1 MNDLES
7 LPNPE
12 EIEAFL
18 KGKPVS
24 AEFIAQL
31 EEHTKALI
39 EKLEASTKEFEPLQ
53 VLTSLPQRPQQTI

>member
-1 MNDLES
+1 MHLNS
-7 LPNPE
+7 E
-12 EIEAFL
+12 EVEAFL

-39 EKLEASTKEFEPLQ
+39 EKFEASTK
-53 VLTSLPQRPQQTI
+53 VLTRPGADLLPQTEQTI

>member
-39 EKLEASTKEFEPLQ
+39 EKFEASTKSLSRSGAD
-53 VLTSLPQRPQQTI
+53 LLPQTEQTI

>member
-18 KGKPVS
+18 KGKPVPD
-24 AEFIAQL
+24 EFIAEL
-31 EEHTKALI
+31 EKHTKALV
-39 EKLEASTKEFEPLQ
+39 EKLEASTKSLSRSGAD
-53 VLTSLPQRPQQTI
+53 LLPQTKQTI

>member
-1 MNDLES
+1 MHLNS
-7 LPNPE
+7 E

-24 AEFIAQL
+24 DKFIAQL

-39 EKLEASTKEFEPLQ
+39 EKFEASTQSLSRSGADLLQ
-53 VLTSLPQRPQQTI
+53 TDRSKTTNR